1 MANMSYCRF
10 HNTRIDMDDC
20 IEALKRLEW
29 DDEETISEEEAK
41 YCTWM
46 FDSIIEY
53 LDDEGLLEEF
63 DYDAYEEW
71 KSNVKEWSE
80 R

>member
-10 HNTRIDMDDC
+10 HNTRMDMNDC
-20 IEALKRLEW
+20 IEALRRIE
-29 DDEETISEEEAK
+29 DGDEDISKEEAK
-41 YCTWM
+41 YCIWM
-46 FDSIIEY
+46 FDSITDY
-53 LDDEGLLEEF
+53 LYDEGLLEDF

-71 KSNVKEWSE
+71 KDNVKEWSK